1 MDKMLIKITKELNM
15 GDKNISV
22 DKPSPKPVGLI
33 VTIEKSQPKKNNE
46 IKKPTKKVK
55 LVGKIIVQ

>member
-1 MDKMLIKITKELNM
+1 M

-22 DKPSPKPVGLI
+22 GKPSPKPVGLI
-33 VTIEKSQPKKNNE
+33 VTIEKPQPKKNDE

-55 LVGKIIVQ
+55 LVGKIVVQ